1 MEYHKPRL
9 SKSYFGLWF
18 AHLEVMKLACLM
30 HIELLF
36 PVSLGSGS
44 ELGEKEEKI
53 ANFPLPNPPLGL
65 HRSPIF
71 SYLTP
76 FLLPS
81 SFTAEPGPRLFPVVL
96 CFCRCLWQDL
106 ISDAVIVETVFLWP
120 LWSLKLFSTA
130 KEPFVTKISVDF
142 LFSEFEISASE
153 KLHTCSCP
161 WMWWFSGSLL
171 CLTTGPKAK

>member
-1 MEYHKPRL
+1 M
-9 SKSYFGLWF
+9 
-18 AHLEVMKLACLM
+18 LAWD
-30 HIELLF
+30 
-36 PVSLGSGS
+36 
-44 ELGEKEEKI
+44 K
-53 ANFPLPNPPLGL
+53 APNWGKKKKK
-65 HRSPIF
+65 SPIPPSPIHPSARIARRYF
-71 SYLTP
+71 PIWPP
-76 FLLPS
+76 FFLPS
-81 SFTAEPGPRLFPVVL
+81 SFTAEPGPRLFPAVL

-161 WMWWFSGSLL
+161 WMWWFLVPCYVWRQALKPNKIRSDLRVTANQIIFHTL
-171 CLTTGPKAK
+171 RENRVAYIHD

>member
-1 MEYHKPRL
+1 MEYHKPWL

-18 AHLEVMKLACLM
+18 VHLEVMKLACLR

-36 PVSLGSGS
+36 PVSLGPGS

-53 ANFPLPNPPLGL
+53 AKFPISNPPLGL

-76 FLLPS
+76 FFLPS
-81 SFTAEPGPRLFPVVL
+81 SITAEPGPRLFPVVL

-106 ISDAVIVETVFLWP
+106 ISDSVIVETVFFFF

-161 WMWWFSGSLL
+161 WMW
-171 CLTTGPKAK
+171 